1 MKKTIKV
8 KKSFGKG
15 SVQEYISLPQG
26 TSTKITIAKWLTP
39 NGTYIMDSGI
49 KPDEEISFTEED
61 IANQNDAQ
69 LNKALEILRSEI
81 EN

>member
-1 MKKTIKV
+1 
-8 KKSFGKG
+8 
-15 SVQEYISLPQG
+15 
-26 TSTKITIAKWLTP
+26 
-39 NGTYIMDSGI
+39 MDSGI
-49 KPDEEISFTEED
+49 EPDEEISFTEED